1 MYFYEDV
8 LDEYHIDFNLLD
20 IPRDKFIFG
29 AEAYL
34 KSRTGELKKE
44 EIYYASNPLTIGI
57 EASIHG
63 LFYDF
68 HSLMNDEI
76 IFLHLPKYI
85 IDKKFKLTEEEYIEL
100 DELAKL
106 MLDPDKNFHQLLNI
120 WNSQDK
126 FRIMSGGMND

>member
-8 LDEYHIDFNLLD
+8 LNEYHINFSLLD
-20 IPRDKFIFG
+20 IPYNNFIFG

-34 KSRTGELKKE
+34 KLRAGELKNE
-44 EIYYASNPLTIGI
+44 EIYYSSNPLTIGI

-68 HSLMNDEI
+68 HSLMNNET

-85 IDKKFKLTEEEYIEL
+85 IDKKFKLSEEEYIEL

-106 MLDPDKNFHQLLNI
+106 MLDPDKNFDKLLNI

-126 FRIMSGGMND
+126 FRIMSGGMNR

>member
-1 MYFYEDV
+1 MYFHKDI

-20 IPRDKFIFG
+20 IPREKFIFG

-34 KSRTGELKKE
+34 GIREGNLKSD
-44 EIYYASNPLTIGI
+44 EIYYSSSPLTLGI
-57 EASIHG
+57 NASIHG

-85 IDKKFKLTEEEYIEL
+85 VDKKFKLSEQEYDEL
-100 DELAKL
+100 DNLAKL
-106 MLDPDKNFHQLLNI
+106 MLDPDKNFDSLKYI
-120 WNSQDK
+120 WENNEK
-126 FRIMSGGMND
+126 FRIMTGGLNG